1 MSVKMEV
8 ILSVIVIVGA
18 GQASAEAIAS
28 LRSKNCQDK
37 IVLIGEEDSLPYQR
51 PPLSKGY
58 FKGDIEP
65 ENLLL
70 KAHTF
75 YEQAN
80 IELKLGCRVDS
91 IERNNKTLLL
101 NNGEVIAYDK
111 LILATGTRPR
121 ALPNIEEAKNNIF
134 YLRTK
139 SDVDKIKKHH
149 RPHSKMLI
157 IGAGY
162 IGLEIAAAAAAQQ
175 TQVTIVE
182 AADRV
187 LARVT
192 SPVLSEFYQKLH
204 RDNGVDILLSTQ
216 VKGFISDDNG
226 TKVILDNKTV
236 EFDIAIVGIGVLP
249 NSELASDANLACDDG
264 ITVDQYTRTEDPDI
278 YAIGDCSNHPS
289 TLYDRRVRL
298 ESVPNAIEQAKV
310 AAANLCGESAIHD
323 SVPWFWSDQYNIKLQ
338 TVGLLQGYDQIVL
351 RGDIEK
357 QKFSVFYL
365 KQGQLIAMDAINSP
379 ADFMQ
384 SKKIVQQ
391 KIHPAIDALADS
403 NVPLKTLLT

>member
-1 MSVKMEV
+1 MEV
-8 ILSVIVIVGA
+8 ILGVIVIVGA
-18 GQASAEAIAS
+18 GQASVEAIAS
-28 LRSKNCQDK
+28 LKHKNCEDK
-37 IVLIGEEDSLPYQR
+37 IILIGEEDTLPYQR

-65 ENLLL
+65 ETLLL
-70 KAHTF
+70 RTHSF

-80 IELKLGCRVDS
+80 IELKLGYRVDS
-91 IERNNKTLLL
+91 IERSKKALLL

-121 ALPNIEEAKNNIF
+121 TLPNLEGTEGNIF

-139 SDVDKIKKHH
+139 SDVDKIKKQH
-149 RPHSKMLI
+149 RPDSKMLI

-162 IGLEIAAAAAAQQ
+162 IGLEIAAVATAQQ

-192 SPVLSEFYQKLH
+192 SPILSEFYQKLH
-204 RDNGVDILLSTQ
+204 RDNGVEILLNTQ
-216 VKGFISDDNG
+216 IKGFTSDENG
-226 TKVILDNKTV
+226 TKAILNDKAV

-249 NSELASDANLACDDG
+249 NSELASNAGLTCDNG
-264 ITVDQYTRTEDPDI
+264 ITVDQYTCTQDPDI

-289 TLYDRRVRL
+289 LLYDRRIRL

-310 AAANLCGESAIHD
+310 VAANLCGESAVHNN
-323 SVPWFWSDQYNIKLQ
+323 VPWFWSDQYNIKLQ
-338 TVGLLQGYDQIVL
+338 TVGLLQGHDQIVL

-379 ADFMQ
+379 AGFMQ
-384 SKKIVQQ
+384 SKKIIQQ
-391 KIHPAIDALADS
+391 KIYPALDVLADS